1 MSSQRRRG
9 RVKRQEIPS
18 SDGWTTITHGLSNRS
33 VRNKSNAA
41 ALPTTTVASLTPSL
55 LLSDFERLREEWRDT
70 AIARQFGALLGKKT
84 WCVDNA
90 VCIGVGSFSRDWTHR
105 YRSLWQ
111 LVLFMDVVAH
121 LGKEDG
127 GKRDV
132 VLYAQDP
139 AFTALDRSFL
149 ALLSVTVMEM
159 GIEKHITSDTFVF
172 SPFVDWFILLPVF
185 LRQSRPVLY
194 VGNEVL
200 GDYGAVAQAE
210 DKRGRL
216 EECNQL
222 GKRFLERRECV
233 KLQEFERHGSALSG
247 MVVYWLPGEN
257 GQEKEEEKG

>member
-1 MSSQRRRG
+1 
-9 RVKRQEIPS
+9 
-18 SDGWTTITHGLSNRS
+18 
-33 VRNKSNAA
+33 
-41 ALPTTTVASLTPSL
+41 
-55 LLSDFERLREEWRDT
+55 
-70 AIARQFGALLGKKT
+70 
-84 WCVDNA
+84 
-90 VCIGVGSFSRDWTHR
+90 
-105 YRSLWQ
+105 
-111 LVLFMDVVAH
+111 MDVVAH

-127 GKRDV
+127 GRRDV

-159 GIEKHITSDTFVF
+159 GIERHITSDTFVF